1 MKPNNCNGFDEWS
14 QKRNWWG
21 KELQVAVRRRTF
33 MNLLSLNWFLGNTHS
48 CAIKAHWISVSHL
61 GMNIQSPKPQV
72 ITHPADILCR
82 RVICKDKE
90 TKQHITSGCTFH
102 QVAVS
107 QCWVTAFPRPLSKDD
122 VTRSKAKLRSDS
134 LFLLGILFTFP
145 QSCFGWDA
153 LGYLQLRVHMTR
165 QMSSRRANK
174 GSFHMFIWGE
184 GHRPQHTGT
193 HWIASM
199 KTEHDCFICIE
210 RRRREGLS
218 SFQVHTEEPHHCGV
232 CTSVRGNLKVA
243 DWSRHTTAC
252 FKNIIWRF
260 KLFVHTHATWA

>member
-122 VTRSKAKLRSDS
+122 VTRSKAKLRSDEEVKKW
-134 LFLLGILFTFP
+134 FTFFIGHFVHFSSKLFWLGCTGLFAVTCSHDAPDVISQSKQGLVSHVHLGWGP
-145 QSCFGWDA
+145 QTSTHWDT
-153 LGYLQLRVHMTR
+153 LERLYENWTRLFYLHWEEEE
-165 QMSSRRANK
+165 S
-174 GSFHMFIWGE
+174 
-184 GHRPQHTGT
+184 RPQFISSSHGGT
-193 HWIASM
+193 ASLWRLYIGEW
-199 KTEHDCFICIE
+199 KSKGCWLVASHD
-210 RRRREGLS
+210 
-218 SFQVHTEEPHHCGV
+218 
-232 CTSVRGNLKVA
+232 SV
-243 DWSRHTTAC
+243 
-252 FKNIIWRF
+252 F
-260 KLFVHTHATWA
+260 